1 VYGEERDVL
10 VGVPGVHG
18 FGAVRMPQS
27 SLGDTPKP
35 TNVKVGGAKLPTTRA
50 KPPTFK
56 GTRDKQV
63 GLPGDDPLVAFIWS
77 NAKQTWSVI
86 TRAEGLAQL
95 KKDGYKVPAAPAAKP
110 APKVAAKPA
119 ANPFADVSSG
129 SSTTAK
135 TAAPPKPPT
144 QAGTHNGQLF
154 IPRDVTQHAWKWNAA
169 SKQWQGVSRASAEAE
184 IKTMKLSTGGTS
196 DKPAS
201 LLEKIVSAV
210 TPKTAQAATAPKV
223 PSGPTGPKVAPP
235 PAAPTRPGAYEGEM
249 FLPSNPA
256 EHAWQWN
263 ATLRQWQGIP
273 RSQALKP
280 TAAQTQAQK
289 DAAAEASRGLIDK
302 LTGGAVTFWKDKLI
316 PKAPAPA
323 PDVLTIASDQSG
335 VPAGWVRMSNGKIVR
350 QPTNRDPDADGQTQN
365 GKPAPPPTPGVPGTY
380 PSTAKDPNGDGF
392 ERPGVPAQP
401 PTVGVPGTFPSTSR
415 DPNGDG
421 IDDSTG
427 RPAVAPVLGQKGAFP
442 VSADDRDG
450 DGLNDQTG
458 LPLNAGAIHEAGL
471 GGMILPVAGVLAL
484 VLITSSRNTGR
495 RNW

>member
-1 VYGEERDVL
+1 VL
-10 VGVPGVHG
+10 VGVPGIHG
-18 FGAVRMPQS
+18 FGAVRVPQTTM
-27 SLGDTPKP
+27 GDAPKP
-35 TNVKVGGAKLPTTRA
+35 SNVKVGGAKLPTTKA

-95 KKDGYKVPAAPAAKP
+95 KRDGYKVPAAPAVKP
-110 APKVAAKPA
+110 APKPA
-119 ANPFADVSSG
+119 ANPFADVSGG

-135 TAAPPKPPT
+135 KPVPPKPPT

-154 IPRDVTQHAWKWNAA
+154 IPKDVTQHAWKWNAG

-196 DKPAS
+196 DKPVS
-201 LLEKIVSAV
+201 LLDKIVSAV
-210 TPKTAQAATAPKV
+210 TPQTAQAASAPKV
-223 PSGPTGPKVAPP
+223 PNVPTAPRAAAP
-235 PAAPTRPGAYEGEM
+235 PAAPNRPGAYEGEM

-256 EHAWQWN
+256 EHAWKWN
-263 ATLRQWQGIP
+263 ATLKQWQGIP

-280 TAAQTQAQK
+280 TAAQTAAQK
-289 DAAAEASRGLIDK
+289 EAAAEADRGLIDK

-335 VPAGWVRMSNGKIVR
+335 VPVGFVRMSNGQIVR
-350 QPTNRDPDADGQTQN
+350 QPTARDPDADGQTKP
-365 GKPAPPPTPGVPGTY
+365 GTPAP
-380 PSTAKDPNGDGF
+380 
-392 ERPGVPAQP
+392 P
-401 PTVGVPGTFPSTSR
+401 PTVGVPGTHPSTAM

-421 IDDSTG
+421 LTTGNRPTQPPTVGVQGTFPATARDANGDGLDDTTG
-427 RPAVAPVLGQKGAFP
+427 LPAVAPILGQKGAFP
-442 VSADDRDG
+442 STPDDRDG
-450 DGLNDQTG
+450 DGLNDTTG
-458 LPLNAGAIHEAGL
+458 LPLNASALHEAGL
-471 GGMILPVAGVLAL
+471 GNLLLPVAGVLAL
-484 VLITSSRNTGR
+484 VVLSGSKSTGR
-495 RNW
+495 RHW